1 MSERINT
8 PFTNEHFVAFVK
20 KMVGHP
26 YWYGTCLYPCT
37 ESTLKSKAKKY
48 PEHYSSSRMAQYRL
62 DIANKD
68 VASDCVGG
76 CKGYAWTNGGIG
88 VLEAI
93 GTGKSYSRK
102 NGSNRCPDKS
112 ANGMFEYAKK
122 KGMDWGV
129 ISTIPEI
136 IGLAVRKDGH
146 VGYYIGNGEVVE
158 WMGFSYGCRK
168 TKLKSRPWTHW
179 YKLPFIDYNDG
190 AAAAPVQ
197 EMAEYVLGS
206 RQLVKGATGSDVKAM
221 QELLM
226 QLGYK
231 LPDYGADGDF
241 GEETLAALIAFQ
253 NDHSVKADGKYGEET
268 HKALMDAVAD
278 DDEGKK
284 AATPEVP
291 AFEEPIATTGPQVEI
306 VASQGG
312 KVNIRVGNSTAY
324 ARITTVAA
332 GTRLPYIA
340 TAENGWMAVVVGAQ
354 IGWVS
359 PKYSRRI

>member
-1 MSERINT
+1 M
-8 PFTNEHFVAFVK
+8 
-20 KMVGHP
+20 
-26 YWYGTCLYPCT
+26 
-37 ESTLKSKAKKY
+37 
-48 PEHYSSSRMAQYRL
+48 
-62 DIANKD
+62 
-68 VASDCVGG
+68 
-76 CKGYAWTNGGIG
+76 
-88 VLEAI
+88 LEAI
-93 GTGKSYSRK
+93 GTGKSYTRK
-102 NGSNRCPDKS
+102 SGSNGCPDKS

-136 IGLAVRKDGH
+136 PGLAVRKDGH

-158 WMGFSYGCRK
+158 WMGFAYGCRK

-179 YKLPFIDYNDG
+179 YKLPFIDYTDG
-190 AAAAPVQ
+190 AVTAPVQ
-197 EMAEYVLGS
+197 EPTEYVLGS
-206 RQLVKGATGSDVKAM
+206 RQLVKGSVGADVKAM

-226 QLGYK
+226 QLCYK
-231 LPDYGADGDF
+231 LPAYSADGDF
-241 GEETLAALIAFQ
+241 GDETLAALTAFQ
-253 NDHSVKADGKYGEET
+253 KDHGVTADGKYGEET

-284 AATPEVP
+284 AVSTEVP
-291 AFEEPIATTGPQVEI
+291 VTEEPIVSAGPQVEI
-306 VASQGG
+306 VASQDG

-340 TAENGWMAVVVGAQ
+340 TAENGWIAVVVGAQ

-359 PKYSRRI
+359 PKYSKRV

>member
-20 KMVGHP
+20 KMVGRP

-37 ESTLKSKAKKY
+37 ESVLASKTRQY
-48 PEHYSSSRMAQYRL
+48 PEHYGSSRTAQYKR

-68 VASDCVGG
+68 VSADCVGG

-93 GTGKSYSRK
+93 GTGKSYTRK
-102 NGSNRCPDKS
+102 SGSNGCPDKS

-122 KGMDWGV
+122 QGMDWGV
-129 ISTIPEI
+129 ISAIPEI

-146 VGYYIGNGEVVE
+146 VGFYIGNGEVVE
-158 WMGFSYGCRK
+158 WMGFAYGCKK
-168 TKLKSRPWTHW
+168 TKLSARPWTHW

-190 AAAAPVQ
+190 AVIAPTP
-197 EMAEYVLGS
+197 ETVLGS
-206 RQLVKGATGSDVKAM
+206 RQLVKGTTGADVRAM

-231 LPDYGADGDF
+231 LPRYGADGNF
-241 GEETLAALIAFQ
+241 GSETLAALKSFQ
-253 NDHSVKADGKYGEET
+253 QDHGLTVDGKYGEEA

-284 AATPEVP
+284 AASTEMP
-291 AFEEPIATTGPQVEI
+291 ATEEPIVSTGPQVEI

-359 PKYSRRI
+359 GKYSKRV

>member
-1 MSERINT
+1 MSERVNT
-8 PFTNEHFVAFVK
+8 PFTNEHFVAFLLM
-20 KMVGHP
+20 MVGHP

-37 ESTLKSKAKKY
+37 ESRLKSKAKQY
-48 PEHYSSSRMAQYRL
+48 PDHYASSRMAQYRR
-62 DIANKD
+62 DIANKE
-68 VASDCVGG
+68 VAADCVGG
-76 CKGYAWTNGGIG
+76 CKGYAWTNGGVG

-102 NGSNRCPDKS
+102 NGSNGCPDKS

-158 WMGFSYGCRK
+158 WMGFSHGCKK

-179 YKLPFIDYNDG
+179 YKLPFIHYND
-190 AAAAPVQ
+190 AATSAPIQ
-197 EMAEYVLGS
+197 ETEYVLGT
-206 RQLVKGATGSDVKAM
+206 RQLVEGSTGSDVKAM

-226 QLGYK
+226 QLGYE
-231 LPDYGADGDF
+231 LPEYGADGDF
-241 GEETLAALIAFQ
+241 GKETRDALIAFQ
-253 NDHSVKADGKYGEET
+253 KDHSLTVDGKYGEQA

-278 DDEGKK
+278 NDEAKK
-284 AATPEVP
+284 ESASATEP
-291 AFEEPIATTGPQVEI
+291 ALIDVDGPQVEI
-306 VASQGG
+306 VAKNGST
-312 KVNIRVGNSTAY
+312 VNIRVGNSTAY
-324 ARITTVAA
+324 ARITAVAP
-332 GTRLPYIA
+332 GTKLPYIA
-340 TAENGWMAVVVGAQ
+340 TAINGWMAVVVGAQ

-359 PKYSRRI
+359 GKYARQVQ

>member
-1 MSERINT
+1 MTERINK
-8 PFTNEHFVAFVK
+8 PFTNEHFVAFLK

-37 ESTLKSKAKKY
+37 ESRLKSKAKQY
-48 PEHYSSSRMAQYRL
+48 PDHYGSSRMAQYRR

-68 VASDCVGG
+68 VSADCVGG

-93 GTGKSYSRK
+93 GTGKSYARK
-102 NGSNRCPDKS
+102 NGSNGCPDES

-146 VGYYIGNGEVVE
+146 VGYYIGNGEVIE
-158 WMGFSYGCRK
+158 WMGFAYGCKK

-179 YKLPFIDYNDG
+179 YKLPFIDYNDS
-190 AAAAPVQ
+190 AATAPVD
-197 EMAEYVLGS
+197 APTDYVLGT
-206 RQLVKGATGSDVKAM
+206 RQLVEGSTGTDVKAM

-241 GEETLAALIAFQ
+241 GEETLKALKAFQ
-253 NDHSVKADGKYGEET
+253 REHGLTADGKYGEQT
-268 HKALMDAVAD
+268 HKALIDAVAD

-284 AATPEVP
+284 AASPETP
-291 AFEEPIATTGPQVEI
+291 AAEEPVVTTGPQVEI

-312 KVNIRVGNSTAY
+312 KVNVRVGNSTAY
-324 ARITTVAA
+324 ARITAVAA

-340 TAENGWMAVVVGAQ
+340 TADNGWMAVVVGAQ